1 MKCPEITHLYKYY
14 PFNEYSLSVLSN
26 KEVWFSKPARL
37 NDHFDI
43 DIDFTY
49 LKSPSDFRYMIK
61 VLKSQ
66 NGISKEKLEELKEL
80 EKEIPDQNA
89 LNEMSRAMNKRFRD
103 DRKNWGVFCMC
114 ESPKNIL
121 MWSHYA
127 DCHRGFCIQFVR
139 NSENDLGN
147 IEKTRPVS
155 YSYEYPS
162 PDPYTE
168 NGMERI
174 YDELFFTKA
183 KGWEY
188 EKEWRMLNEEGD
200 IELPLAPGLGDIST
214 IIFGLNMP
222 ETQRKTIKNIY
233 SDEQEIKYLQAI
245 KVKNK
250 YKLEIIAY

>member
-1 MKCPEITHLYKYY
+1 MSKVI
-14 PFNEYSLSVLSN
+14 N
-26 KEVWFSKPARL
+26 KK
-37 NDHFDI
+37 
-43 DIDFTY
+43 
-49 LKSPSDFRYMIK
+49 
-61 VLKSQ
+61 
-66 NGISKEKLEELKEL
+66 
-80 EKEIPDQNA
+80 
-89 LNEMSRAMNKRFRD
+89 FRD
-103 DRKNWGVFCMC
+103 DRKNWGVFCLC

-127 DCHRGFCIQFVR
+127 DCHRGFCIQFLR
-139 NSENDLGN
+139 SPENSLGK
-147 IEKTRPVS
+147 IEMTRPVS
-155 YSYEYPS
+155 YSCNYPT
-162 PDPYTE
+162 PDPYSE

-200 IELPLAPGLGDIST
+200 IELPLPDDISA

-222 ETQRKTIKNIY
+222 ETQRKTIKSIP

-250 YKLEIIAY
+250 YELEIIPC

>member
-1 MKCPEITHLYKYY
+1 MKRPEITHLYKYY
-14 PFNEYSLSVLSN
+14 PFSEYSISVLIN

-37 NDHFDI
+37 NDPFDI
-43 DIDFTY
+43 DIDFKY
-49 LKSPSDFRYMIK
+49 LISPADFRYMMK

-66 NGISKEKLEELKEL
+66 NGISKERLMELKEL
-80 EKEIPDQNA
+80 DKEIPDQNA

-127 DCHRGFCIQFVR
+127 DCHKGFCIQFVR
-139 NSENDLGN
+139 SSENDLGN

-155 YSYEYPS
+155 YSCEYPS

-168 NGMERI
+168 DGMERV
-174 YDELFFTKA
+174 YDDLFFTKA
-183 KGWEY
+183 KGWKY
-188 EKEWRMLNEEGD
+188 EKEWRMLNKQGD
-200 IELPLAPGLGDIST
+200 IELPLPDDISA

-222 ETQRKTIKNIY
+222 ETQRKTIKNIF
-233 SDEQEIKYLQAI
+233 SDEQKIKYLQAI

-250 YKLEIIAY
+250 FELEIIAC

>member
-14 PFNEYSLSVLSN
+14 PLNENSLSELTNN
-26 KEVWFSKPARL
+26 KVWFSKPARL
-37 NDHFDI
+37 NDPFDI
-43 DIDFTY
+43 DIEFTY
-49 LKSPSDFRYMIK
+49 LISPSDFRYMIK

-66 NGISKEKLEELKEL
+66 NGISMERLEELKKI

-89 LNEMSRAMNKRFRD
+89 LNEMSRAMNRRFRE

-121 MWSHYA
+121 MWSHYT

-139 NSENDLGN
+139 SSENDLGN
-147 IEKTRPVS
+147 IEKTRPVL

-183 KGWEY
+183 KDWKY

-200 IELPLAPGLGDIST
+200 VELPLPGDISA
-214 IIFGLNMP
+214 IIFGLNMH
-222 ETQRKTIKNIY
+222 ET
-233 SDEQEIKYLQAI
+233 
-245 KVKNK
+245 
-250 YKLEIIAY
+250 